1 MCAMRG
7 STPSDQK
14 SREIDKL
21 LHKYQSH
28 HNNDVKILL
37 LGPGESGK
45 STVFK
50 QMKIIQ
56 DSGGFTAEERLN
68 FKPVVYSNC
77 ISQMRVLVQ
86 NAAKLKVP
94 FKRQENLKFAQD
106 LLQLPHAGNVWT
118 PEIGAAIKSL
128 WEDTGIQNVYSQRDS
143 MFQLNDTAD
152 YFFSNVDRFLD
163 PNYIPTT
170 ADVLRV
176 RVRSTG
182 IEEAE
187 FVFDKMVFKVVD
199 VGGQR
204 SERRKWIHCFS
215 CVTTVLFCASL
226 IGYCQTLREQ
236 GNVSRM
242 DEALELFAEVS
253 NSEYFCKSSM
263 ILFLNKMD
271 LFREK
276 IKTHPLKGYFTNYD
290 GGDDFDKASKF
301 VTARFVEVVGNGATI
316 YPHITC
322 AINTENIEFVINDV
336 RANVITNIT
345 MGIAPHLGGDM

>member
-1 MCAMRG
+1 M
-7 STPSDQK
+7 
-14 SREIDKL
+14 I
-21 LHKYQSH
+21 HKYQSK
-28 HNNDVKILL
+28 HNNDIKILL

-56 DSGGFTAEERLN
+56 DFGGFTEEERIN
-68 FKPVVYSNC
+68 FRPVVYSNC

-86 NAAKLKVP
+86 NAARLKIP
-94 FKRQENLKFAQD
+94 FQLQENLKVAQE

-128 WEDTGIQNVYSQRDS
+128 WSDTGIQTVYERRDS
-143 MFQLNDTAD
+143 CYQLNDTAD
-152 YFFSNVDRFLD
+152 YFFSNIDRFI
-163 PNYIPTT
+163 PINYIPTVD
-170 ADVLRV
+170 DVLRV

-215 CVTTVLFCASL
+215 CVTSVLFCASL
-226 IGYCQTLREQ
+226 VGYCQTLREQ

-242 DEALELFAEVS
+242 DEAIELFAEVS
-253 NSEYFCKSSM
+253 NSEYFQRSSI

-271 LFREK
+271 LFAEK
-276 IKTHPLKGYFTNYD
+276 IKTHPMKDYLINYES
-290 GGDDFDKASKF
+290 GEDFKKASNF
-301 VTARFVEVVGNGATI
+301 VMARFMEVVGNGTTV
-316 YPHITC
+316 YPHVTC
-322 AINTENIEFVINDV
+322 AINTDNIEYVIFDV
-336 RANVITNIT
+336 RVKVLQNIT
-345 MGIAPHLGGDM
+345 SNIAPHFNDNL